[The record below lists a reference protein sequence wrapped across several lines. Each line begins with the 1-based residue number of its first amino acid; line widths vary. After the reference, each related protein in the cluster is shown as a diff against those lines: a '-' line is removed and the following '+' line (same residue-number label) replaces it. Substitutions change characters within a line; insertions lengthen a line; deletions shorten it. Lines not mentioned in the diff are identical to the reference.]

1 MSRNMRKVDVC
12 VYDNARDYYVFI
24 NLIGEARYSVL
35 FIRRGLLQLARS
47 TWRGKFQGLNEW
59 DEQVRLPTHFLY
71 MYINLKN

>member
-1 MSRNMRKVDVC
+1 MRKVDVC

-35 FIRRGLLQLARS
+35 FIRRGLLQLARFYEG
-47 TWRGKFQGLNEW
+47 GKFQGLNEW

-71 MYINLKN
+71 MYINLQN